1 MSNQLQQRLEIQT
14 IVQQWV
20 DSFMQNYQVTPEQM
34 EDALVKVLLKIKEQV
49 FINILIE
56 QEQEKEAAQTPVEE
70 SVKQEEPLA
79 EEAIKPIED

>member
-70 SVKQEEPLA
+70 SAKQEESLA